1 MENKE
6 NKITKGEKTMK
17 NVFEINDKVL
27 EAYEKCDNYGK
38 EILEGIFGKEA
49 FLTDI
54 KDKIKTFVDAIEM
67 LGMNNQSVKDYLN
80 MTERPCAKDV
90 IAFARLK
97 VIADA
102 LNEGW
107 KPKYDILDGSYYT
120 SFDMI
125 NKEEYER
132 LNEDEKNKC
141 IVFDIPNQEKIF
153 TLVSS
158 KLSVACEGYK
168 LAFKSRELAEYC
180 GKQFIGIWKDYL
192 FG

>member
-1 MENKE
+1 MENQF
-6 NKITKGEKTMK
+6 KITE
-17 NVFEINDKVL
+17 KVL
-27 EAYEKCDNYGK
+27 EAYEKANDYGK

-80 MTERPCAKDV
+80 LVERPCAKDL

-141 IVFDIPNQEKIF
+141 LVFDIPNQEKIF
-153 TLVSS
+153 ALVSS

-180 GKQFIGIWKDYL
+180 GQQFKCIWKDYL